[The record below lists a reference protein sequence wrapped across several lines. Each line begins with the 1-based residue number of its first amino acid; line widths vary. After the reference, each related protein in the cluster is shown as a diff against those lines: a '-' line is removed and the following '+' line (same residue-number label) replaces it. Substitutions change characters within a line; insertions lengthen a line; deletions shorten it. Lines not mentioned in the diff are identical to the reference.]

1 MVLNP
6 LMLVMSIISPLKL
19 IGPRLYIFEV
29 VELSGYKW
37 WDDEQN
43 TLILDSNKISKSTED
58 RGLMLKYSNS
68 TEKQRKHECLKQTN
82 LAHLLCST
90 IFHELGSGMLQG
102 PTLAWNDKLTTSW
115 SIKRIKDNFTASI
128 PYNDNTTDRKITKY
142 VIQCT
147 TSECRFIQCQVLQQR
162 QAYGPVWI
170 SLSELTYWH
179 KHLWNYLEKLI

>member
-1 MVLNP
+1 MDKHSKTRIPYQCKHIEYGFESSHVWIQHERIMFITSP
-6 LMLVMSIISPLKL
+6 SKLM
-19 IGPRLYIFEV
+19 GPHLYIFEV
-29 VELSGYKW
+29 EELKEYKW

-43 TLILDSNKISKSTED
+43 TLMLESNKISKSVED

-115 SIKRIKDNFTASI
+115 SIKHIKDNFQFH
-128 PYNDNTTDRKITKY
+128 TTIT
-142 VIQCT
+142 
-147 TSECRFIQCQVLQQR
+147 QQ
-162 QAYGPVWI
+162 
-170 SLSELTYWH
+170 T
-179 KHLWNYLEKLI
+179 EK